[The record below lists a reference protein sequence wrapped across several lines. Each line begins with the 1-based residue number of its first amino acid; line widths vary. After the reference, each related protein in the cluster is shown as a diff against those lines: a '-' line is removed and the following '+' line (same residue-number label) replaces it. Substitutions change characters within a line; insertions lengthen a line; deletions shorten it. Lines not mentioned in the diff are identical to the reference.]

1 MVEIRK
7 ILQKTTRASD
17 QDEAGSTNNSE
28 TNAVTVS
35 SAGWISPRYTQS
47 RVVRLDWDRVEANRI
62 VGLLPNG
69 PESEYYKM
77 LRIQIQQRM
86 EEKGWN
92 TLMITSVGPSE
103 GKTLTAINLAAM
115 FAREYSKTV
124 LLVDADLQQQQIH
137 RYLGYPSDRG
147 LVDFVLDDCPI
158 QEVITWP
165 QVEKFT
171 VISGGR
177 LIDESTEVLCSPRMK
192 DLVWEIKSRHADR
205 YVFFD
210 LPPLLNRS
218 DAMAFSALVDGII
231 IVVESGRTAMPDI
244 NKALAFIPRDKFLGF
259 VMNREG

>member
-1 MVEIRK
+1 
-7 ILQKTTRASD
+7 
-17 QDEAGSTNNSE
+17 
-28 TNAVTVS
+28 
-35 SAGWISPRYTQS
+35 
-47 RVVRLDWDRVEANRI
+47 
-62 VGLLPNG
+62 
-69 PESEYYKM
+69 
-77 LRIQIQQRM
+77 
-86 EEKGWN
+86 
-92 TLMITSVGPSE
+92 
-103 GKTLTAINLAAM
+103 M

-137 RYLGYPSDRG
+137 RYLGYSSDRG
-147 LVDFVLDDCPI
+147 LVDFILDDCPI

-165 QVEKFT
+165 QVEKLT

-244 NKALAFIPRDKFLGF
+244 NKALTFIPRDKFLGF